1 MKVGVRVLFEIFDE
15 NLWIYL
21 FEIISTR
28 LTVKVP
34 FLFKH
39 VFPTPQRSPS
49 HVVDFHGFGVCVSI
63 KQVFNSAFSQ
73 VFRIACHVFSLI
85 LLCLYVKL
93 KKYYF
98 FFSLSARNRAPAAK
112 SAVAPPNA
120 LHPPPLPPE
129 AAAGRSDSGRMC
141 SVATL

>member
-93 KKYYF
+93 KKYIRDI
-98 FFSLSARNRAPAAK
+98 SLSVRLYDEPDCEKDEEERDPAA
-112 SAVAPPNA
+112 
-120 LHPPPLPPE
+120 
-129 AAAGRSDSGRMC
+129 DSSERGERG
-141 SVATL
+141 

>member
-93 KKYYF
+93 KKYNRH
-98 FFSLSARNRAPAAK
+98 SALDAESRGFKFRC
-112 SAVAPPNA
+112 V
-120 LHPPPLPPE
+120 
-129 AAAGRSDSGRMC
+129 RMFND
-141 SVATL
+141 ARIIQ